1 MLFVC
6 CFVYFYKLY
15 FFKINYL
22 ILLVCFKC
30 ICIIKYMLNFVR
42 NEIFLIRFLNLCYY
56 YLGRKVVK
64 YFIDSYMLGYRYGV
78 VFYKEDF
85 CGGLG

>member
-6 CFVYFYKLY
+6 CFVYFYILY

-30 ICIIKYMLNFVR
+30 ICIIKYM

-64 YFIDSYMLGYRYGV
+64 YFVDSYMLGYRYGV